1 MTRAGASASPQA
13 PRRIIYRTA
22 FTVAAVFMI
31 ALVVA
36 QYERNGAMGLRDA
49 RFVGLVIAVG
59 ILAFRSGYI
68 LARGYET
75 LARATRAQRRQRK

>member
-1 MTRAGASASPQA
+1 MRRSSASLPRQA
-13 PRRIIYRTA
+13 PGRFIYRTA
-22 FTVAAVFMI
+22 LIVAAVFML

-59 ILAFRSGYI
+59 LLAFRSGYV
-68 LARGYET
+68 LARGYQT
-75 LARATRAQRRQRK
+75 LSRAVRVHGREGK

>member
-1 MTRAGASASPQA
+1 MTRASASPAPLA
-13 PRRIIYRTA
+13 PRRYIYRTA
-22 FTVAAVFMI
+22 FIVAAVFML

-36 QYERNGAMGLRDA
+36 QWERNGTVGLRDA

-59 ILAFRSGYI
+59 LLAFRSGYV

-75 LARATRAQRRQRK
+75 LSRAARAQRRERE